1 MLACCSVACSVV
13 GSASLAFVIWC
24 SKLLYG
30 VVNGVVR
37 LLWLQHVPSA
47 ACAERSND
55 GLLGSLQLR
64 RSKAGLPQAHAAGLA
79 AWLGHQS

>member
-1 MLACCSVACSVV
+1 
-13 GSASLAFVIWC
+13 
-24 SKLLYG
+24 
-30 VVNGVVR
+30 VNGVVR